1 MKDNMNKNSYLVSV
15 EKQSDG
21 TYIAYNKECTST
33 AIGTGNSVNEAI
45 ADFRNTLQEMKD
57 FSEEEG
63 VPVPDVCLKE
73 PVFKFDVSSL
83 LEYYTVLNATA
94 FAKRIGLNP
103 TLLRQYKRGGTYIST
118 NQLKRIEDGLHV
130 LANEL
135 ASVRLV

>member
-1 MKDNMNKNSYLVSV
+1 MNKNSYLVSV
-15 EKQSDG
+15 EKQEDG

-33 AIGTGNSVNEAI
+33 AIGSGITAQEAI
-45 ADFRNTLQEMKD
+45 EDFKNTLNELRDMSIEK
-57 FSEEEG
+57 G
-63 VPVPDVCLKE
+63 RKVPDVCLKE